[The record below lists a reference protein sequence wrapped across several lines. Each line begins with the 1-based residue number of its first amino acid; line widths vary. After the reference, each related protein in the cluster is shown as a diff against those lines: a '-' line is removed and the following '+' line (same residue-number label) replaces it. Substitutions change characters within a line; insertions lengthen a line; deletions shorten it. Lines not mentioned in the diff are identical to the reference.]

1 MYSKGSVKL
10 NPDQVE
16 DELPVTLLTTEDRF
30 SSLILEQD
38 QIQKMTEELE
48 KNKQST
54 LESAQKEVEL
64 NAKIKTQ
71 KTYIEALE
79 KAKESLAE
87 EHKK

>member
-38 QIQKMTEELE
+38 
-48 KNKQST
+48 
-54 LESAQKEVEL
+54 
-64 NAKIKTQ
+64 
-71 KTYIEALE
+71 
-79 KAKESLAE
+79 
-87 EHKK
+87 